1 MLTHLLYPSNLC
13 IKLKTK
19 LCTSFYHII
28 LVLQVEPGLARMLSV
43 PAAVATLILL
53 VAVDVVVV
61 AVNMRYCLHGMHDN
75 TLLRLPDKGRKVKA
89 RVSDRRDLPAAAS
102 HCSQIRVLPLM
113 QGSACSCCCYC
124 CLLLALA
131 GRFMSLPRPVANSLA
146 RNCQCLHKVLSRLG
160 LGY

>member
-1 MLTHLLYPSNLC
+1 MLIHLLYPSNLC

-61 AVNMRYCLHGMHDN
+61 PVNMRYCLHGMHDN

-89 RVSDRRDLPAAAS
+89 RVSDRRDLPAAAAS
-102 HCSQIRVLPLM
+102 HCSQIRVLQLM
-113 QGSACSCCCYC
+113 QGSAC

>member
-53 VAVDVVVV
+53 LVAVDVVVAVVV

-89 RVSDRRDLPAAAS
+89 RVSDRRDLPAAAAS
-102 HCSQIRVLPLM
+102 HCSQIGVLQLM
-113 QGSACSCCCYC
+113 QGSAC

-131 GRFMSLPRPVANSLA
+131 GRFMSLPRPVAKSLA

>member
-28 LVLQVEPGLARMLSV
+28 SVLQVEPGLARMLSV

-53 VAVDVVVV
+53 VVAVVVV

-75 TLLRLPDKGRKVKA
+75 TLLRLLDKGRKVKA
-89 RVSDRRDLPAAAS
+89 RVSDRRDLPAAAAS
-102 HCSQIRVLPLM
+102 HCSQIRVLQLM
-113 QGSACSCCCYC
+113 QGSAC

-131 GRFMSLPRPVANSLA
+131 GRFMLLPRSVAKSLA

>member
-89 RVSDRRDLPAAAS
+89 RVSDRRDLPAAAAS
-102 HCSQIRVLPLM
+102 HCSQIRVLQLM
-113 QGSACSCCCYC
+113 QGSAC

>member
-43 PAAVATLILL
+43 PAALATLILL
-53 VAVDVVVV
+53 VVAVDVVVV

-89 RVSDRRDLPAAAS
+89 RVSDRRDLPAAAAS
-102 HCSQIRVLPLM
+102 HCSQIRVLQLM
-113 QGSACSCCCYC
+113 QGSAC

>member
-28 LVLQVEPGLARMLSV
+28 LVLQVEPGLARMLTV

-53 VAVDVVVV
+53 VAVVVALVV

-89 RVSDRRDLPAAAS
+89 RVSDRRDLPAAAAS
-102 HCSQIRVLPLM
+102 HCSQIGVLQLM
-113 QGSACSCCCYC
+113 QGSAC

-131 GRFMSLPRPVANSLA
+131 GRFMSLPRPDANSLA

>member
-28 LVLQVEPGLARMLSV
+28 SVLQVVPGLARMLSV

-89 RVSDRRDLPAAAS
+89 RVSDRRDLPAAAAS
-102 HCSQIRVLPLM
+102 HCSQIRVLQLM
-113 QGSACSCCCYC
+113 QGSAC

-146 RNCQCLHKVLSRLG
+146 RNCQCRHKVLSRLG

>member
-28 LVLQVEPGLARMLSV
+28 SVLQLQPGLARMLSV

-53 VAVDVVVV
+53 LVAAVVVVV

-89 RVSDRRDLPAAAS
+89 RVSDRRDLPAAAA
-102 HCSQIRVLPLM
+102 HCSQIRVLPPM
-113 QGSACSCCCYC
+113 QGSAC

-131 GRFMSLPRPVANSLA
+131 GEIYVVATPSCQQSRTKLPMSA
-146 RNCQCLHKVLSRLG
+146 
-160 LGY
+160 